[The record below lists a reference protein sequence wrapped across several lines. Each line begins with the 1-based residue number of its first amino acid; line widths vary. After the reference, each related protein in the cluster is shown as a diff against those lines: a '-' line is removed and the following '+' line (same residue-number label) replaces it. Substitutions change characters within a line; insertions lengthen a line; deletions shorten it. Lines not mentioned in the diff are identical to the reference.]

1 MNSRSIVLDRDYVY
15 GRDVRIALA
24 LTLAGMVASFLYVKQ
39 PEVRPYEL
47 RHAVDSLVLVQPPDA
62 GNLPRPPDEPVRS
75 KLPIPSADGA
85 ATDPGVGLHHIDELH
100 PSVVVTE
107 LPDIKFVWQV
117 ERVPKLLYAAVPEY
131 PEMARLACIEGTAV
145 VRVVVDTVGNASR
158 AELYASSGCRS
169 LDDAALAAAQLCRFT
184 PGYQGGRPVAVW
196 VNVPFRF
203 RLN

>member
-1 MNSRSIVLDRDYVY
+1 MKDRSIVLDRDHVY

-47 RHAVDSLVLVQPPDA
+47 RRALDSFVLVQPPDP
-62 GNLPRPPDEPVRS
+62 GNLPKPPDERVRS
-75 KLPIPSADGA
+75 KMPIPSADGV
-85 ATDPGVGLHHIDELH
+85 ATDPGVGLHRIDELH
-100 PSVVVTE
+100 SNVAVTE
-107 LPDIKFVWQV
+107 LPEIKFVWQV
-117 ERVPKLLYAAVPEY
+117 EKAPKLLYAAVPEY
-131 PEMARLACIEGTAV
+131 PEMARLSCIEGIAV
-145 VRVVVDTVGNASR
+145 VQVAVDTVGSASR
-158 AELYASSGCRS
+158 VELYAGSGCKS

-184 PGYQGGRPVAVW
+184 PGYQGNRPVAVW